1 MTILGIDPGTVKV
14 GFGIIEVDNK
24 NNLHFKKCGTFN
36 FKDKKP
42 EERLLS
48 IFKKITKLL
57 KDEKPELVALEKVF
71 FARNKKTA
79 LAISEARG
87 VISVAVGQKGIPLV
101 QFTPLQ
107 VKQAVST
114 SGAADKKEVQK
125 MVRLLL
131 NLPSDPEPY
140 DAADAL
146 ALAICSAQS
155 NNWTDKIK

>member
-1 MTILGIDPGTVKV
+1 MIILGIDPGTTIV
-14 GFGIIEVDNK
+14 GFGIIETDRK
-24 NNLHFKKCGTFN
+24 NQLHFKRCGVFN

-42 EERLLS
+42 EERLVN
-48 IFKKITKLL
+48 IFKEVTKLL
-57 KDEKPELVALEKVF
+57 KKEKPELVSLEKVF

-79 LAISEARG
+79 LAVSEARG
-87 VISVAVGQKGIPLV
+87 VISVAVRQNNIPLV
-101 QFTPLQ
+101 EYTPLQ

-131 NLPSDPEPY
+131 RLKEDPKPD

-146 ALAICSAQS
+146 ALAICSANQVRPG
-155 NNWTDKIK
+155 